1 MKGYKKRPFRKQDFC
16 YKVVLEQ
23 IQKLGLYFPC
33 HIDLKSGLQYIWGTP
48 IGTPLEYSMEL
59 IHVLQLPFWKYE
71 KFLTQQH
78 KFRCQLYFVFFA
90 DKIWKILLLPPSSFI
105 TKRSF
110 CVVKEAKINPME
122 CLFAFL
128 SPLLSLLD
136 TIGTNQKSESDNY
149 FLVCVFPV
157 CVKIYL
163 YCFFD
168 HITKSDWPKI
178 RQYPKSDWLLM

>member
-1 MKGYKKRPFRKQDFC
+1 MEIKSYHYLLLHRYINRFIGRK
-16 YKVVLEQ
+16 
-23 IQKLGLYFPC
+23 LYSCCGRFF
-33 HIDLKSGLQYIWGTP
+33 ITSLFLN
-48 IGTPLEYSMEL
+48 L
-59 IHVLQLPFWKYE
+59 ICIFGNFFWKYG

-78 KFRCQLYFVFFA
+78 KFLCQLYFVFFA

-149 FLVCVFPV
+149 FLVCVLVFPV
-157 CVKIYL
+157 CVKIYF

-168 HITKSDWPKI
+168 HITKSDWLKI
-178 RQYPKSDWLLM
+178 R